1 MFGAIARFE
10 LRYHL
15 RRPITWIYF
24 GVLALLAFGAIS
36 SDVVRVAGS
45 SSRVTDN
52 APNVLNWM
60 TMVLTIF
67 GVVITSAIAGAAVL
81 RDFEF
86 KAHELLFTTP
96 MSKIAYLGGRFVGA
110 YLVTLVVFL
119 GVPVGLMLGAM
130 MPWVDASGLGP
141 FSLAAHLWPF
151 LVYTVPNT
159 LLATALFFAVG
170 IASRS
175 AFAVYVQGMALFI
188 GYSIAMSF
196 VGDFDSETL
205 GALLDPFGVAATE
218 LITRDWTIVEK
229 NNDLVPFGGLLL
241 LNRVIWVGAGL
252 AVFAAVARF
261 FKMDALGFA
270 GSRRWGKKKKKA
282 KKKQKKTT
290 GKDAT
295 HDVAVAG
302 DGVSLGEVLLPQ
314 ASYREDFSAR
324 LRQLRSMVS
333 IYFRGTVRSPLFLAL
348 VAIGMIF
355 LVAVAIDADALYG
368 TRVYPVT
375 YVMAEVVTGSFALF
389 FMILT
394 TLYAGELLWR
404 ERSVRCDEIHDALP
418 VPSGLVVSSK
428 IIALLLVHGV
438 LLLALFGTGVAI
450 QLGKGFTHIEVDV
463 YFGHLFGITYAW
475 LVLIT
480 LLTFSVHALVGSKFF
495 GHVVVI
501 AYWLLL
507 MVLSFLDFD
516 HRLYKFASR
525 PSPTYSDLNG
535 FGPNVG
541 PYMWFSAYW
550 LAGGLL
556 LVGLGLLVLQRGKEG
571 RLRDRLRMAKGR
583 LSRRSMA
590 FISASA
596 LAFAALGSFIFYNTN
611 VLHTYR
617 ASDAT
622 EALQADYEREYA
634 DRKGAAQPRIVGVD
648 LEVELF
654 PAEGQW
660 SAVGDYQL
668 INRSDQAI
676 EQITLTMTDEDID
689 VRALE
694 FDRPVT
700 LERFDERFQVRTY
713 RLAEALA
720 PGQAL
725 KLHFDLFFAG
735 QGFQLNGRSSAIVE
749 NGTFLHSNSMLP
761 QLGYL
766 ESYELV
772 DDDTRKEQGLG
783 PKERMASI
791 DDESALMN
799 TYIASDSDW
808 IDFAATVSTSADQ
821 IAIAPGYLVREWE
834 EAGRRYFRYEMDSK
848 ILNFFSFLSARYEV
862 RRDRW
867 NDVAIEI
874 YYHPGHEYNL
884 DRMIDATK
892 KSLEYYS
899 ENFSPYQH
907 RQVRI
912 LEFPRYA
919 SFAQSFPNTIP
930 YSESI
935 GFIAR
940 VVDEEEDLDFPF
952 YVTAHEVAHQWWAH
966 QVVGGNVQGATMLSE
981 TLAQYSALM
990 VMEKEYGS
998 AQMHK
1003 FLKHELRG
1011 YLQGRSSES
1020 KKELPLMLVENQ
1032 QYIHYQ
1038 KGSLIFY
1045 ALKDYLGEDVVNAAI
1060 REVIAAHAFKGPPFP
1075 TSRVLVEALR
1085 ARTPEKY
1092 AYLIEDFFETIT
1104 LYDNKVVSAHFE
1116 EIEGGRYKVTI
1127 EAGVRKLRADEIG
1140 NEDPVALDDW
1150 IDVGVFAA
1158 AEGETELGAALYL
1171 EKHHFRAENS
1181 SLEIVVDALPAKV
1194 GVDPY
1199 HKLID
1204 RRIKD
1209 NVKAVE
1215 AE

>member
-1 MFGAIARFE
+1 MLGAIARFE

-15 RRPITWIYF
+15 RRPVTWIYF
-24 GVLALLAFGAIS
+24 AVLALLAFGAIS
-36 SDVVRVAGS
+36 SDVVQIAGS
-45 SSRVTDN
+45 SSLVNDN

-96 MSKIAYLGGRFVGA
+96 MSKLAYLGGRFIGA

-119 GVPVGLMLGAM
+119 GVPLGLMLGTM
-130 MPWVDASGLGP
+130 MPWVDAASLGP

-151 LVYTVPNT
+151 LIYTVPNT
-159 LLATALFFAVG
+159 LLVTALFFAVG

-205 GALLDPFGVAATE
+205 GALIDPFGVAATE
-218 LITRDWTIVEK
+218 LVTRDWTISEK
-229 NNDLVPFGGLLL
+229 NNELVPFSGFLA
-241 LNRVIWVGAGL
+241 LNRAIWVGAGL
-252 AVFAAVARF
+252 AIFAAVARF

-270 GSRRWGKKKKKA
+270 GRRWRKQGKQGKQGTQGKQGKQGNQGNRPNREKA
-282 KKKQKKTT
+282 KKKI
-290 GKDAT
+290 
-295 HDVAVAG
+295 
-302 DGVSLGEVLLPQ
+302 LLPPV
-314 ASYREDFSAR
+314 SYREDLSAR
-324 LRQLRSMVS
+324 LRQFCSMVS
-333 IYFRGTVRSPLFLAL
+333 IHFRSTVRSPLFLAL

-355 LVAVAIDADALYG
+355 LVTVAIDADALYG

-404 ERSVRCDEIHDALP
+404 ERSIRCDEIQDALP
-418 VPSGLVVSSK
+418 VPSGLVISAK
-428 IIALLLVHGV
+428 IVALLLVHAV
-438 LLLALFGTGVAI
+438 LLLALLATGVAI
-450 QLGKGFTHIEVDV
+450 QLGKGFVNIEFGV
-463 YFGHLFGITYAW
+463 YVGHLFGITYPW
-475 LVLIT
+475 LILVT

-501 AYWLLL
+501 AYWLFQ

-516 HRLYKFASR
+516 HRLYKFASA
-525 PSPTYSDLNG
+525 PDPMYSDLNG
-535 FGPNVG
+535 FGPDVG

-556 LVGLGLLVLQRGKEG
+556 LMSLGLLVLQRGKEG
-571 RLRDRLRMAKGR
+571 RLRDRLGMVRGR
-583 LSRRSMA
+583 LNRRST
-590 FISASA
+590 A
-596 LAFAALGSFIFYNTN
+596 LIGALTIAFAALGSFIFYNTN
-611 VLHTYR
+611 ILHRYR
-617 ASDAT
+617 ATDVR
-622 EALQADYEREYA
+622 EALQADYEREYS
-634 DRKGAAQPRIVGVD
+634 DRKGAVQPRIVAVD
-648 LEVELF
+648 LAVDLF
-654 PAEGQW
+654 PEAGQW
-660 SAVGDYQL
+660 STVGDYQL
-668 INRSDQAI
+668 VNRSEQSI
-676 EQITLTMTDEDID
+676 EQIMLTMTDEDID
-689 VRALE
+689 VRLLE

-700 LERFDERFQVRTY
+700 FERFDERFQVRTY
-713 RLAEALA
+713 RLQEALE

-725 KLHFDLFFAG
+725 GLHFDLFFAG
-735 QGFQLNGRSSAIVE
+735 RGFQINGRSSAIVE
-749 NGTFLHSNSMLP
+749 NGTFLHSDSMLP
-761 QLGYL
+761 QIGYL
-766 ESYELV
+766 ESFELV

-821 IAIAPGYLVREWE
+821 IAVAPGYLVREWE
-834 EAGRRYFRYEMDSK
+834 KDGRRYFRYEMDAK

-862 RRDRW
+862 RRDHW
-867 NDVAIEI
+867 KDVAIEI
-874 YYHPGHEYNL
+874 YYHPGHEYNI
-884 DRMIDATK
+884 DRMIDAIK
-892 KSLEYYS
+892 KSLDYYS

-912 LEFPRYA
+912 LEFPRYS

-940 VVDEEEDLDFPF
+940 VVDDEEDLDFPF

-998 AQMHK
+998 EQMHK

-1038 KGSLIFY
+1038 KGSLVFY
-1045 ALKDYLGEDVVNAAI
+1045 ALKDVLGEDLVNAAI
-1060 REVIAAHAFKGPPFP
+1060 REVIAEHAFKGPPFP
-1075 TSRVLVEALR
+1075 TSRVLVDALR
-1085 ARTPEKY
+1085 KRTPKKY

-1116 EIEGGRYKVTI
+1116 EIEG
-1127 EAGVRKLRADEIG
+1127 
-1140 NEDPVALDDW
+1140 
-1150 IDVGVFAA
+1150 
-1158 AEGETELGAALYL
+1158 
-1171 EKHHFRAENS
+1171 
-1181 SLEIVVDALPAKV
+1181 
-1194 GVDPY
+1194 
-1199 HKLID
+1199 D
-1204 RRIKD
+1204 R
-1209 NVKAVE
+1209 
-1215 AE
+1215 